1 MSKIIKYLLIFIIG
15 IIVGYFSIQNSNTI
29 ESTIP
34 PKIEEIEQDS
44 VKRDSIIKANDSIIT
59 KIIYIEKEYEKE
71 VSNVMSND
79 DSTNMVLF
87 SRYIE
92 DYKRTITNN

>member
-1 MSKIIKYLLIFIIG
+1 MSKIIKYLLAFIFGIFIGNLITP
-15 IIVGYFSIQNSNTI
+15 SNPVSKP
-29 ESTIP
+29 EDVD
-34 PKIEEIEQDS
+34 QDS
-44 VKRDSIIKANDSIIT
+44 IIRDSIYIINDSIVT
-59 KIIYIEKEYEKE
+59 KIIYLEKEYEKE

-92 DYKRTITNN
+92 NYK